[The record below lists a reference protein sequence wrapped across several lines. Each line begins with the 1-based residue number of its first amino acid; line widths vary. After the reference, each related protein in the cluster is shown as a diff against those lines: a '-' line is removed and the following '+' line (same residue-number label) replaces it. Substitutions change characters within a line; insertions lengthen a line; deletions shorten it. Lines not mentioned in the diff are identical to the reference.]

1 MTYEGTRGSA
11 IGQRYK
17 GKHVIDIHLLKAKRH
32 EAVLL
37 LGHGLLFSD
46 DADAPEWVTYEY
58 SIPPCPTALGTG
70 LELLQIP
77 AWGEATEAGSMSS
90 TSGCG
95 AMGGGSLAGS
105 LRKSRGVERD

>member
-1 MTYEGTRGSA
+1 MTYEGTLGSA

-17 GKHVIDIHLLKAKRH
+17 GKHVLDIHLLEAERH

-37 LGHGLLFSD
+37 PGYRILFSD
-46 DADAPEWVTYEY
+46 DADAPEWVAYQH
-58 SIPPCPTALGTG
+58 SIPPCPTAPTALETG

-77 AWGEATEAGSMSS
+77 AWGQATEAGSMSES
-90 TSGCG
+90 TSSTTGYG

-105 LRKSRGVERD
+105 L